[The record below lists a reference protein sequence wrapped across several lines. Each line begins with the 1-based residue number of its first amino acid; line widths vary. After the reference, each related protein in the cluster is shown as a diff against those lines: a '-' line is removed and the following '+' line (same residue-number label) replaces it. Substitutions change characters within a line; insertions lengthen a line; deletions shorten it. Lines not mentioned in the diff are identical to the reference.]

1 MEINAKL
8 QKQIDEVRYLTAE
21 NASRYRV
28 IMRFFYLQYERM
40 KYWLYKEDVFE
51 ELKKHSQFEDYTK
64 EQLKQDLDNL
74 VQWKN
79 LIPVQDTSKVSSVEE
94 FKNKQFRYQISDYS
108 IEIERMIIKLET
120 LHVETAS
127 LEPSLLERIKEA
139 FIKIPQII
147 NSDEKVANQWW
158 KDLNSDFERLNK
170 NYKDYLGS
178 FYSLKAEEMM
188 KTSAFLLYKDK
199 FIEYLRNFIKELQQ
213 HIISIEGI
221 LKQINEHTENALLLK
236 IFLHEK
242 SIPKINNEAT
252 EEEIK
257 ENIESKWRNIKNWF
271 LPSNAKESE
280 ATRLLDITNEI
291 IRKITRYAAQISES
305 RNSAANRKEEYK
317 KLAQLFTTCKDINE
331 AHKLSALCFGI
342 FNPYHIKTNAPRSTE
357 SINSSPY
364 DEIPSLYIIKPK
376 IRNYKEKSERSPIKS
391 NLEKK
396 EITLQNILKSRQ
408 QEQELIQN
416 YIKNGIIDFSNLP
429 KIPQSIRISLLRWLS
444 KGLNSPDFTSKTETG
459 IKYKIV
465 PPDLPN
471 QKCTIV
477 CDDGEFTMPAFKI
490 IFRDG
495 S

>member
-1 MEINAKL
+1 M
-8 QKQIDEVRYLTAE
+8 
-21 NASRYRV
+21 
-28 IMRFFYLQYERM
+28 
-40 KYWLYKEDVFE
+40 
-51 ELKKHSQFEDYTK
+51 

-236 IFLHEK
+236 IFYMK
-242 SIPKINNEAT
+242 SQYPK
-252 EEEIK
+252 
-257 ENIESKWRNIKNWF
+257 
-271 LPSNAKESE
+271 
-280 ATRLLDITNEI
+280 
-291 IRKITRYAAQISES
+291 
-305 RNSAANRKEEYK
+305 
-317 KLAQLFTTCKDINE
+317 
-331 AHKLSALCFGI
+331 
-342 FNPYHIKTNAPRSTE
+342 
-357 SINSSPY
+357 
-364 DEIPSLYIIKPK
+364 
-376 IRNYKEKSERSPIKS
+376 
-391 NLEKK
+391 
-396 EITLQNILKSRQ
+396 
-408 QEQELIQN
+408 
-416 YIKNGIIDFSNLP
+416 
-429 KIPQSIRISLLRWLS
+429 
-444 KGLNSPDFTSKTETG
+444 
-459 IKYKIV
+459 
-465 PPDLPN
+465 
-471 QKCTIV
+471 
-477 CDDGEFTMPAFKI
+477 
-490 IFRDG
+490 
-495 S
+495 